1 MNTKNYIE
9 KPSFTYQTDK
19 EKKNYTTYIE
29 GRKIDAFNTLLMG
42 KWTDLTSEKG
52 NLIIFTKILN
62 TYSLQI
68 NN

>member
-9 KPSFTYQTDK
+9 KPSFTYQADK

-42 KWTDLTSEKG
+42 K
-52 NLIIFTKILN
+52 
-62 TYSLQI
+62 
-68 NN
+68 

>member
-9 KPSFTYQTDK
+9 KPSFTYQIDK
-19 EKKNYTTYIE
+19 KKKKHYTTYIE

-52 NLIIFTKILN
+52 NLVMFTKILN
-62 TYSLQI
+62 TYSLQLK
-68 NN
+68 